1 MRRNMIR
8 AGLASLAAAGAVAAL
23 PGIASATDLT
33 PEPIGGRE
41 RVKVTVT
48 STEMKKLNC
57 TATVVGGGGS
67 ATFPVD
73 IGERQ
78 SIVIPGVAP
87 GHWTVHVKCTDT
99 GGTVRLDRVPTVNVD
114 LANPALD
121 AMDSVFIS
129 AGSSGLAT
137 DPTLR

>member
-48 STEMKKLNC
+48 STEMMQLDC

-67 ATFPVD
+67 ATFPVEK
-73 IGERQ
+73 GERQ

-87 GHWTVHVKCTDT
+87 GNWTVHVKCIGA
-99 GGTVRLDRVPTVNVD
+99 GGVKLDQTRSVNVD